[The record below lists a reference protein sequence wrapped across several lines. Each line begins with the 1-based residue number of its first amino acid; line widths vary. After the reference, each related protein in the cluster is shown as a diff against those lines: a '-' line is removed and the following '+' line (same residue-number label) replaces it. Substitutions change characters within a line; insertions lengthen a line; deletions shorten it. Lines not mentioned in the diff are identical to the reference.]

1 MLQAQLT
8 PGHLGFLTA
17 DWYDKDNPSKLR
29 EHIRWEERGSVESLG
44 TWCTEYGERV

>member
-8 PGHLGFLTA
+8 LGHLGFLTA

-29 EHIRWEERGSVESLG
+29 EHIRWEGGESVGSSEHM
-44 TWCTEYGERV
+44 